1 MHEFSTMQSIVDAV
15 LKAARENGAEKVLS
29 VELEVGEM
37 TLLNPDQLRFAF
49 SILSRGTLAEGASLT
64 IREVPCTVNCKACG
78 YIGATGPA
86 NGGDHFL
93 PMIPRCPRCGS
104 SELSI
109 ESGRECSIKR
119 VRIRVPKGHEGTQGE
134 DQNR

>member
-1 MHEFSTMQSIVDAV
+1 MHEFSAMQSIVDAI

-49 SILSRGTLAEGASLT
+49 SILSRGTIAEGALLT
-64 IREVPCTVNCKACG
+64 IREIPCTVNCKACG
-78 YIGATGPA
+78 YRGAIDPA
-86 NGGDHFL
+86 SDGDHFL
-93 PMIPRCPRCGS
+93 PIILRCPRCGS

-119 VRIRVPKGHEGTQGE
+119 VRVRVPKGEGGTKGE
-134 DQNR
+134 GQNR